1 MTEDKRMSLTDA
13 ESGKKLIVEDFIS
26 GIQAIKKLNSLGIH
40 KEDVVLR
47 INENNWGPVL
57 IENLTN
63 DSSRVAIGRNIA
75 ERIIVKYE
83 K

>member
-1 MTEDKRMSLTDA
+1 MIEDKRMSLTDA

-26 GIQAIKKLNSLGIH
+26 GMRAIKKLNSLGIH
-40 KEDVVLR
+40 KKDVVLR
-47 INENNWGPVL
+47 INDNNWGPVL